1 MICGQLKELL
11 MQVAL
16 DDASA
21 EERARVEAHMA
32 SCGACRQVFAEWK
45 LTRKLV
51 AQGLP
56 QEEPP
61 QRIRFAPAR
70 PAPAFGAW
78 LWQRAFAIPV
88 GAAAA
93 IAILIAALALSG
105 ARVTVTQG
113 RWEVAF
119 GRPAA
124 ASPAGRGAMPAS
136 AQLFTREQV
145 AELVSEAVRQSEQR
159 QHADTV
165 QFVEKTVG
173 AADQRQQ
180 AALRDVAMQMNYFE
194 RTQNLFYKQNEGTL
208 YALQSLEK
216 RLPGDREGRP

>member
-16 DDASA
+16 DEASA

-32 SCGACRQVFAEWK
+32 GCAACRQVFAEWK

-51 AQGLP
+51 ARALP

-61 QRIRFAPAR
+61 QRICFAPAR
-70 PAPAFGAW
+70 RSGWA
-78 LWQRAFAIPV
+78 WQRAFTIPV

-93 IAILIAALALSG
+93 IAILITALALSG
-105 ARVTVTQG
+105 ARLSVTEG

-124 ASPAGRGAMPAS
+124 ALTPATSGINSATG
-136 AQLFTREQV
+136 AQLFTREQMADLV
-145 AELVSEAVRQSEQR
+145 AAAVRDSEQR
-159 QHADTV
+159 QRADTV
-165 QFVEKTVG
+165 QFVRKAIGDV
-173 AADQRQQ
+173 DRRQQ
-180 AALRDVAMQMNYFE
+180 TALHDVGMQMSYFE
-194 RTQNLFYKQNEGTL
+194 RAQNIFYKQNEGTL
-208 YALQSLEK
+208 YALQNLEK
-216 RLPGDREGRP
+216 RLPGAREGRP

>member
-16 DDASA
+16 DEASA

-32 SCGACRQVFAEWK
+32 SCAACRQVFAEWK

-61 QRIRFAPAR
+61 QRICFAPAR
-70 PAPAFGAW
+70 RSGGWA
-78 LWQRAFAIPV
+78 WQRAFTIPI

-93 IAILIAALALSG
+93 IAILITALALSG
-105 ARVTVTQG
+105 ARLSVTEG

-119 GRPAA
+119 GRPAV
-124 ASPAGRGAMPAS
+124 PATATPGSIPAS
-136 AQLFTREQV
+136 AAQLFTREQV
-145 AELVSEAVRQSEQR
+145 ADLVASAVRDSEQR
-159 QHADTV
+159 QRADTV
-165 QFVEKTVG
+165 RFVERTIGEVG
-173 AADQRQQ
+173 RRQQ
-180 AALRDVAMQMNYFE
+180 TALRDVAMQMNYFE
-194 RTQNLFYKQNEGTL
+194 RTQNIFYKQNEGTL
-208 YALQSLEK
+208 YALQNLEK
-216 RLPGDREGRP
+216 RLPGAREGRQ